1 MIKSKCCNAEVET
14 GGMGD
19 FEEHDVV
26 TCYHQC
32 TSCKNP
38 CDVVEETPKWQQGHI
53 SRPVDDKLKEAA
65 KKAAEVFEEEEKTDF
80 QRLEEKVDKLGEM
93 VAILLNDR
101 VDKVEDSCSP
111 NFWTSFKFK

>member
-1 MIKSKCCNAEVET
+1 MIKSKCCNAEVEI

-19 FEEHDVV
+19 FHDADHVV
-26 TCYHQC
+26 TCYPQC
-32 TSCKNP
+32 SSCQKP
-38 CDVVEETPKWQQGHI
+38 CDVIDPN
-53 SRPVDDKLKEAA
+53 RPAFHVDDKLKEAA
-65 KKAAEVFEEEEKTDF
+65 KKASEVFEEEEKTDF

-111 NFWTSFKFK
+111 NFWANKFK

>member
-32 TSCKNP
+32 TSCKTP
-38 CDVVEETPKWQQGHI
+38 CDVVDPD
-53 SRPVDDKLKEAA
+53 RPA
-65 KKAAEVFEEEEKTDF
+65 FHTDI

-93 VAILLNDR
+93 VAILLNDK
-101 VDKVEDSCSP
+101 VDKVEDDCAP
-111 NFWTSFKFK
+111 NFWANKFK